1 MPTEKVVVLVA
12 LQLAEVVVIGVE
24 VVVLVVVVAQLVGVA
39 LVVAGVVVVVGR
51 PVVGLMLLLLLAVG
65 AAGVPSAASAAFVL
79 VGIVSFTERT
89 IPCSG
94 WTSCRGAA
102 TAAPVLS
109 RYST

>member
-24 VVVLVVVVAQLVGVA
+24 LLVFVVVVAQLVGVA
-39 LVVAGVVVVVGR
+39 LVVAGVVVGR
-51 PVVGLMLLLLLAVG
+51 PVVGLMLLLLPVVAAV
-65 AAGVPSAASAAFVL
+65 VPSAASAAFVL
-79 VGIVSFTERT
+79 VGIVSFTEST